1 MSNHRPIGMGFAGT
15 SSGAGPWESPP
26 SGITLGHLPQGQG
39 QRPLT
44 KRSGTSSW
52 GVLLFPKKKQYMK
65 YHEHTRVMDPA
76 WGAGAKGREGRR
88 GGDTAPSS
96 ASHCAPLGTPNP
108 QHTFVLG
115 ATSPPQEPLS
125 ACIPCVLPHRPHP
138 WVQVTWSSGTHPCHQ
153 LLSGHASLHPQCRQ
167 SLVQVPRWLESCWSL
182 LSAGQLYRQLG

>member
-1 MSNHRPIGMGFAGT
+1 
-15 SSGAGPWESPP
+15 
-26 SGITLGHLPQGQG
+26 
-39 QRPLT
+39 
-44 KRSGTSSW
+44 
-52 GVLLFPKKKQYMK
+52 MK

-96 ASHCAPLGTPNP
+96 ASHRAPLGTPNP

-115 ATSPPQEPLS
+115 ATSPPQEPPS

-138 WVQVTWSSGTHPCHQ
+138 WVQVTWSSGTHPCNQ
-153 LLSGHASLHPQCRQ
+153 LLSGHASILPQCRQ

-182 LSAGQLYRQLG
+182 LSATKPTAPSAGLKYLSITSEFYGEMVTGTKWLI